1 MLFVLPTYK
10 YISFFQFSILNSTFK
25 MHLKCVKFT
34 YLKMQKIILIEFIV
48 MELDFWFCD
57 YWCSKIMNNNF
68 YFKNRP
74 GNIYVIYLY

>member
-1 MLFVLPTYK
+1 
-10 YISFFQFSILNSTFK
+10 

-34 YLKMQKIILIEFIV
+34 YLKMQKKFSSSLLWWNWIFDFVIIDV
-48 MELDFWFCD
+48 Q
-57 YWCSKIMNNNF
+57 KIMNNNF

>member
-1 MLFVLPTYK
+1 
-10 YISFFQFSILNSTFK
+10 

-48 MELDFWFCD
+48 MELDFVIID
-57 YWCSKIMNNNF
+57 VQKIMNNNI